1 MYREKG
7 QIRLEEIVEKK
18 NVCLPVNSTFRQLL
32 GKMYN
37 NAMGVVVILQQEMP
51 VGILTERDVVQ
62 MMYKQVGLDEGIY
75 SHAQKKLVHAN
86 GKRCIS
92 YALSMML
99 ENRIRRLI
107 VTEDDGSFLGAITQQ
122 DLLEHME
129 EMFSQTALKI
139 KHIMSYLPD
148 LVSVGKEATIR
159 EVLHAFMTHNISSV
173 PVLEKRQAIG
183 IITEKDILKF
193 ASEEVSLTESVSTY
207 MSSPVFSTDMGAS
220 VVDIVHDMNGRNIRR
235 VVVNDETG
243 NAVGMLTS
251 RDFARNLEGDYNYFL
266 KLKLKNTK
274 EILNLLP
281 EMLIE
286 LADLD
291 EEQFIIWANEK
302 SLSNF
307 GTGFLDKS
315 ITELVPPDRWM
326 EIYSF
331 LCDNEKVAEVRFER
345 DGNIYELSGYYL
357 PIEKSDEKGRIQL
370 IVRDIT
376 EEVILATVDPLTNIF
391 NRRHI
396 NELLVMETDRCKRFS
411 KRFSLVMID
420 IDDFKKVNDQHGH
433 VIGDLVLK
441 AFAKGINSM
450 LRKYDVLG
458 RYGGEEFLLI
468 LPELSIDKTFEVV
481 DRARNHIEQL
491 DIDLKNGLV
500 IKVTASFG
508 VANFPDHADTA
519 QDLLIK
525 ADEKLY
531 EAKKGGK
538 NRVVV

>member
-7 QIRLEEIVEKK
+7 QIHLEEIVENE
-18 NVCLPVNSTFRQLL
+18 NVCLSVGSTFRQLL
-32 GKMYN
+32 REMYN
-37 NAMGVVVILQQEMP
+37 NTKGVVVILQDDMP

-62 MMYKQVGLDEGIY
+62 MMYNQVGKDEGIY
-75 SHAQKKLVHAN
+75 FHARKKLVLTN

-92 YALSMML
+92 YALSLML
-99 ENRIRRLI
+99 ENNIRHLI
-107 VTEDDGSFLGAITQQ
+107 IIRDDGSFLGVITQE

-129 EMFSQTALKI
+129 EIFSQTALKI
-139 KHIMSYLPD
+139 KHVMSCLPD
-148 LVSVGKEATIR
+148 LVAVDKKTTIR
-159 EVLHAFMTHNISSV
+159 EVLYVFLTHKISSV
-173 PVLEKRQAIG
+173 PVLENGQAIG

-193 ASEEVSLTESVSTY
+193 ANEEVSLVETVSDY
-207 MSSPVFSTDMGAS
+207 MSFPVFKTDMGAS
-220 VVDIVHDMNGRNIRR
+220 VFNVVHEMNERNVRR

-243 NAVGMLTS
+243 NAAGILTS

-281 EMLIE
+281 EMLVE
-286 LADLD
+286 LVDLGED
-291 EEQFIIWANEK
+291 QLIIWANEK

-307 GTGFLDKS
+307 GIGFLDKS
-315 ITELVPPDRWM
+315 ITILIPEDRWK

-345 DGNIYELSGYYL
+345 DGRIYEFSGYYL
-357 PIEKSDEKGRIQL
+357 PIERSDEKGRIQL

-396 NELLVMETDRCKRFS
+396 NEILVMETERCRRFS
-411 KRFSLVMID
+411 NKFSVAMID

-441 AFAKGINSM
+441 AFAKGINKS
-450 LRKYDVLG
+450 LRQYDVLG
-458 RYGGEEFLLI
+458 RYGGEEFLLV
-468 LPELSIDKTFEVV
+468 LPELSIDKSFEVV
-481 DRARNHIEQL
+481 DRIRSYIEQL
-491 DIDLKNGLV
+491 EIDLKNGLI

-508 VANFPDHADTA
+508 VASFPEHADTP

-531 EAKKGGK
+531 EAKRRGK
-538 NRVVV
+538 NRVFV